1 MGTVCQAELRDH
13 ILGREVHSLAP
24 PEPLFTPRKEE
35 RAGGGG
41 SSLGP
46 GLARGLPPRGL
57 DEALGLSPHRILGS
71 RPPMPWPMCVAS
83 CHLLLLGCF

>member
-1 MGTVCQAELRDH
+1 MCQAELRDH
-13 ILGREVHSLAP
+13 ILGRGVHSLAP
-24 PEPLFTPRKEE
+24 PRPLSTPRKEE

-46 GLARGLPPRGL
+46 GLARSLPPRGL

-71 RPPMPWPMCVAS
+71 RLPMPCPMCVAS
-83 CHLLLLGCF
+83 SHLLLLGRF